1 MSKSN
6 PATLGPTI
14 SDFLKWDASRLT
26 RTTVPAAI
34 GTKAGALVEF
44 PLREMPLVALTDE
57 SDGQVVVQPHSCI
70 IDLSLVSEAA
80 ISTALGGT
88 EELPKTVEDL
98 AKQGDAFG
106 IIYQGT
112 PLA

>member
-14 SDFLKWDASRLT
+14 SDFLKWDATRLT
-26 RTTVPAAI
+26 RTTVPAAT
-34 GTKAGALVEF
+34 GTKAGALVTF
-44 PLREMPLVALTDE
+44 ALRDMPLVALTDE
-57 SDGQVVVQPHSCI
+57 SDGQVVVQPHNCI
-70 IDLSLVSEAA
+70 IDLSLISEAA
-80 ISTALGGT
+80 INTALGGT
-88 EELPKTVEDL
+88 EELPQTVEDL

-106 IIYQGT
+106 IVYQGT

>member
-6 PATLGPTI
+6 PATLGPSI
-14 SDFLKWDASRLT
+14 SDFLKWEATRLT
-26 RTTVPAAI
+26 RTTVPVAI
-34 GTKAGALVEF
+34 GTKAGALVTFE
-44 PLREMPLVALTDE
+44 LRDMPL
-57 SDGQVVVQPHSCI
+57 VQPHSCV
-70 IDLSLVSEAA
+70 IDLSLISEAA
-80 ISTALGGT
+80 INAALGGT

-106 IIYQGT
+106 IVYQGT

>member
-6 PATLGPTI
+6 PATLGPSI
-14 SDFLKWDASRLT
+14 SDFLKWEATRLT

-34 GTKAGALVEF
+34 GTKAGALVTF
-44 PLREMPLVALTDE
+44 DLRDMPLVALTDE
-57 SDGQVVVQPHSCI
+57 CDGQVVVQPHSCV
-70 IDLSLVSEAA
+70 IDLSLISEAA
-80 ISTALGGT
+80 INAALGGT

-106 IIYQGT
+106 IVYQGT

>member
-6 PATLGPTI
+6 PATLGPSI
-14 SDFLKWDASRLT
+14 SDFLMFVATRLT
-26 RTTVPAAI
+26 RTTVPVAI
-34 GTKAGALVEF
+34 GTKAGALVTFE
-44 PLREMPLVALTDE
+44 LRDMPLVALTDE
-57 SDGQVVVQPHSCI
+57 SDGQVVVQPHSCV
-70 IDLSLVSEAA
+70 IDLSLISEAA
-80 ISTALGGT
+80 INAALGGT

-106 IIYQGT
+106 IVYQGT

>member
-6 PATLGPTI
+6 PATLGPSI
-14 SDFLKWDASRLT
+14 SDFLKYEATRLT

-34 GTKAGALVEF
+34 GTKAGALVTF
-44 PLREMPLVALTDE
+44 SLRDLPLVALTDE
-57 SDGQVVVQPHSCI
+57 SDGQVIVQPHNCI

-80 ISTALGGT
+80 INTALGGT